1 MNPADIAIIAV
12 TATGLAN
19 VWVTYRLHMRV
30 LDKVGD
36 RVRVVNP
43 AKAPAPEAGAANVT
57 EIDKRKAAS

>member
-43 AKAPAPEAGAANVT
+43 PREQQQEQKEPARVPDLTARRPA
-57 EIDKRKAAS
+57 